1 LVIGAERS
9 ARMTLDLSPE
19 LATHLVHDFSAPR
32 ATAAALRRPQ
42 APLRIAYCID
52 TMQIGGTELNALRTV
67 ERIDRSRFDISVLSL
82 QPDGPLAA
90 RYRAAG
96 IPIHEYRLSSL
107 YSPTTLRQGLRLV
120 RWLRRER
127 IEILH
132 CHDLYANVFAAPFGR
147 MAGVKTV
154 ITSRRWLH
162 PLGGR
167 VLEAANRIAFRVG
180 HWVLVNSPAVGAS
193 VIATDHVP
201 RERVLELSNFVG
213 EGAFA
218 PMPDAAKAAL
228 GSELSIPADAFVV
241 GCIARLVPVKDH
253 GTLLRAVQ
261 LISTKWPRI
270 HLLLVGDGESRPAL
284 KQLAIEL
291 GIGDRVHFAG
301 FRPNEPNL
309 HQVFDVSVLASIS
322 EGFPNSLVEAM
333 AAGRPVVAT
342 AVGGNVDAV
351 RRETGFLVPVAA
363 PAEVASALDQ
373 LITDDALRQRM
384 GAAARDVAQREYHAA
399 SVIPRLEQLYLR
411 LARGAP

>member
-1 LVIGAERS
+1 
-9 ARMTLDLSPE
+9 MTLDLSPE
-19 LATHLVHDFSAPR
+19 LGTHLVNDYTGSQAL
-32 ATAAALRRPQ
+32 TSSLRRAH
-42 APLRIAYCID
+42 APVRIAYCID

-67 ERIDRSRFDISVLSL
+67 ERIDRSRFDISVISL

-107 YSPTTLRQGLRLV
+107 YARSTLQQGLRLV

-132 CHDLYANVFAAPFGR
+132 CHDLYANLFAAPFGR
-147 MAGVKTV
+147 AAGVKAV

-167 VLEAANRIAFRVG
+167 VLDTANRVVFRVG
-180 HWVLVNSPAVGAS
+180 HWVLVNSPAVAAS
-193 VIATDHVP
+193 VIATDRVP
-201 RERVLELSNFVG
+201 RAKVIELSNFVG
-213 EGAFA
+213 GGAFA
-218 PMPDAAKAAL
+218 PMSRESKAAL
-228 GSELSIPADAFVV
+228 RRELSIPDDAFIV

-253 GTLLRAVQ
+253 ASLLRAIQ
-261 LISTKWPRI
+261 LLASKWPRL
-270 HLLLVGDGESRPAL
+270 HLVLVGDGESRPAL
-284 KQLAIEL
+284 ELLAGEL
-291 GIGDRVHFAG
+291 GIRERVHFAG

-309 HQVFDVSVLASIS
+309 HHVFDISVLVSLS

-351 RRETGFLVPVAA
+351 RADTGFLVSVGA
-363 PAEVASALDQ
+363 PGEIASALER
-373 LITDDALRQRM
+373 LMSDDAPRHRM
-384 GAAARDVAQREYHAA
+384 GVAARDVAHREYHAA
-399 SVIPRLEQLYLR
+399 SVIPQLERLYVR
-411 LARGAP
+411 LARGGR